1 MKRILESRIF
11 IFVLGFI
18 IATAIGVYAIN
29 ASEITYNNTTVA
41 GALTDLYTKA
51 NNQKNTFCLYLSGTR
66 GAVGSKYICD
76 PGDGIARNFFILKV
90 DGNNVKLIME
100 KNLTDESNY
109 SRTMSYTDALQFL
122 ENNNIDTLW
131 DNVIDVDLP
140 SAQELVVAG
149 GISNFDESNSYT
161 YYADNYQ

>member
-1 MKRILESRIF
+1 
-11 IFVLGFI
+11 
-18 IATAIGVYAIN
+18 
-29 ASEITYNNTTVA
+29 
-41 GALTDLYTKA
+41 
-51 NNQKNTFCLYLSGTR
+51 
-66 GAVGSKYICD
+66 
-76 PGDGIARNFFILKV
+76 
-90 DGNNVKLIME
+90 ME

-161 YYADNYQ
+161 YYGDSLDGSANYEWLYSYTRGCSTLWKM